1 MSTYPV
7 FFTERKMKLA
17 HHAKLFNAKLFHAKL
32 LLIAAVLL
40 SSLLPAASAQ
50 RRQTQARMPRTQRTQ
65 NNIEGKIDALV
76 ARMTL
81 EEKLG
86 QLQQLGGDT
95 GGRAEPGLLE
105 LARRGVL
112 GSTLGVRGARNT
124 NELQRAAVEGSRLKI
139 PLIFGFDVIH
149 GYRTIFPI
157 PLGEAASW
165 DPTVAE
171 RAAYVAATEARAA
184 GVHWTFAPMVDVA
197 RDARWGRIAEGAGE
211 DTYLGSAMARARVH
225 GFQGSDYSAPDR
237 VVACAK
243 HFVAYGAAEAGRDYN
258 TTDMSEQRLRE
269 VYLPPFKA
277 AVDAGVGTLMSAF
290 NDLNG
295 VPASGNHFTLTKILR
310 GEWSFDGFVVSDYTS
325 VQEMIAH
332 GYAADGADA
341 ARLGLTTG
349 VDMEMVSRLYNQ
361 NGAELLRQGKI
372 RMADIDEA
380 VRRILRVKFRAGLF
394 ERPFTEESREASV
407 TLSAENLRA
416 AREVAARSLVLL
428 KNERE
433 TLPFSKEVR
442 SIAVVGPLADDP
454 RATLGSWSGDGRPQ
468 DTVTLLAGIK
478 AKVSP
483 RTRVLYAKGI
493 SIEGRGVTGNYDDVP
508 QVANNAG
515 GTNVASAADTEA
527 ARLATT
533 PTTAN
538 AFAEAVRA
546 AKDADAVVVA
556 VGETA
561 EMSGEAASRSSLDLP
576 GRQLELI
583 QAIQQTGKPYVVVL
597 MNGHPLS
604 INWVAENSPAILE
617 TWFAGTQGGNAVADV
632 LFGDVNP
639 GGKLPVTFPR
649 SVGQEPLYYN
659 HTSTGRP
666 PDPNNKYSSKY
677 LDVPVTPLFPF
688 GYGLSYTTFR
698 LSNLRPSATRIPA
711 TASLNVSVDV
721 ENTGRR
727 EGDEVVQLYIRDVAA
742 SRVRPVKELK
752 GFRRVT
758 LQPGERRSLR
768 FTLTP
773 AELGFYNQD
782 MRFVVEPGAFR
793 VMAGTSSADPLMLE
807 ATFEVTPR

>member
-1 MSTYPV
+1 
-7 FFTERKMKLA
+7 MKLVQ
-17 HHAKLFNAKLFHAKL
+17 HAKSL
-32 LLIAAVLL
+32 LVVVAVLL
-40 SSLLPAASAQ
+40 ASLPAGASPQQ
-50 RRQTQARMPRTQRTQ
+50 RRPSGARRPRPRGEVERK
-65 NNIEGKIDALV
+65 NEIEQKIDALV

-86 QLQQLGGDT
+86 QLQQLGGDV
-95 GGRAEPGLLE
+95 GGKAEAALLE
-105 LARRGVL
+105 LARKGLL
-112 GSTLGVRGARNT
+112 GSTLGVRGARNA

-165 DPTVAE
+165 EPALAE
-171 RAAYVAATEARAA
+171 RSAYVAATEARAA
-184 GVHWTFAPMVDVA
+184 GVQWTFAPMVDVA

-211 DTYLGSAMARARVH
+211 DAYLGSQMARARVR

-237 VVACAK
+237 VAACAK
-243 HFVAYGAAEAGRDYN
+243 HFAAYGAAESGRDYN

-277 AVDAGVGTLMSAF
+277 AVDAGVATLMSAF

-295 VPASGNHFTLTKILR
+295 VPSSGNHFTLTKILR
-310 GEWSFDGFVVSDYTS
+310 GEWGFDGFVVSDYTS
-325 VQEMIAH
+325 VAEMIAH

-341 ARLGLTTG
+341 ARLSLTAG

-361 NGAELLRQGKI
+361 NGAALLTQGKL
-372 RMADIDEA
+372 RMSDVDEA

-394 ERPFTEESREASV
+394 DRPYVDEAREAVV

-433 TLPFSKEVR
+433 TLPLDKQLR
-442 SIAVVGPLADDP
+442 SIAVLGPLADDP
-454 RATLGSWSGDGRPQ
+454 RAILGSWSGDGRPQ
-468 DTVTLLAGIK
+468 DAVTLLAGIK

-483 RTRVLYAKGI
+483 RTKVLYAKGVGV
-493 SIEGRGVTGNYDDVP
+493 EGRGVTGNYDAP
-508 QVANNAG
+508 PPAPSGAG
-515 GTNVASAADTEA
+515 GTNVASSADTEA

-533 PTTAN
+533 PTSVN
-538 AFAEAVRA
+538 SIAEAVRVA
-546 AKDADAVVVA
+546 READMIVVA

-561 EMSGEAASRSSLDLP
+561 EMSGEAAARTSLDLP
-576 GRQLELI
+576 GRQLELL

-597 MNGHPLS
+597 MNGRPLS
-604 INWVAENSPAILE
+604 INWVAENAPAILE
-617 TWFAGTQGGNAVADV
+617 TWFSGTEGGAAIADV

-639 GGKLPVTFPR
+639 GGHLPVTFPR
-649 SVGQEPLYYN
+649 AAGQEPLYYN
-659 HTSTGRP
+659 HPSTGRP
-666 PDPNNKYSSKY
+666 PSGEKYTSKY
-677 LDVPVTPLFPF
+677 LDVPVAPLYEF
-688 GYGLSYTTFR
+688 GHGLSYTTFR
-698 LSNLRPSATRIPA
+698 LSNLRLSTPRI
-711 TASLNVSVDV
+711 TAAGSVEASVDV

-752 GFRRVT
+752 GFKRVT
-758 LQPGERRSLR
+758 LQPGEHRTLS

-773 AELGFYNQD
+773 AELGFYNEA
-782 MRFVVEPGAFR
+782 MRFVVEPGAFK
-793 VMAGTSSADPLMLE
+793 VMAGRSSADPAMLE
-807 ATFEVTPR
+807 AAFEVTAR